1 MNTLEQIADLEKQ
14 YLLQTYN
21 RYPIAFSRGKGVF
34 LFDLEGK
41 RYLDFVSGLGVNAL
55 GHAHPRIVKAIRE
68 QAAMLVHIS
77 NLYYHEY
84 QGPLAEKL
92 CKLSGLNRAFF
103 SNSGTEAIEGSIKLA
118 RLAGHRAGGAAKS
131 RLVALDGSY
140 HGRTFGALSLT
151 GQDKHRKG
159 FEPLLEEVTFV
170 KQNDLASLRAAISDE
185 TCAIVLEPVFGEG
198 GIYECSVEFLQE
210 CRALADR
217 HRAALIFDEIQC
229 GLGRTGTMFAF
240 QSFGVT
246 PDIVAIAKPIAAGLP
261 LGAFIAKEEFA
272 SAISPGQ
279 HGTTFGGGPLACRVA
294 LEFLAIVEEEK
305 LLENVNKVGA
315 YLHQELNALADRHHA
330 ALIFDEIQCGLGRTG
345 TMFAFQSF
353 GVTPDIVA
361 IAKPIAA
368 GLPLGAFLAKEEF
381 ASAISPG
388 QHGTTF
394 GGGPL
399 ACRVALEFLAIVEE
413 EKLLE
418 NVNKV
423 GAYLQQE
430 LKALAEKSA
439 AAREVRGRG
448 FIQGIELEIPA
459 RPIVD
464 AGLAEG
470 VLFNSTQDTVVRFLP
485 PFLLEEKHVDK
496 GIRVLKKLLGKKRK
510 KAA

>member
-1 MNTLEQIADLEKQ
+1 MTTFEQIADRERHF
-14 YLLQTYN
+14 LLQTYN
-21 RYPIAFSRGKGVF
+21 RYPIVLTRGKGVF
-34 LFDLEGK
+34 LYDIEEK

-55 GHAHPRIVKAIRE
+55 GHAHPRIVKAIRD
-68 QAAMLVHIS
+68 QGAKLVHVS

-92 CKLSGLNRAFF
+92 CGLSGLNRAFF

-118 RLAGHRAGGAAKS
+118 RLAGHRAGGEQKS
-131 RLVALDGSY
+131 RLVALEGSY

-159 FEPLLEEVTFV
+159 FEPLLEDVTFV
-170 KQNDLASLRAAISDE
+170 KQNDQDGLRAAVNDN
-185 TCAIVLEPVFGEG
+185 TCAIVLEPIFGEG
-198 GIYECSVEFLQE
+198 GIHECSVEFLRE

-217 HRAALIFDEIQC
+217 HRVALIFDEIQC

-240 QSFGVT
+240 QSFGVM
-246 PDIVAIAKPIAAGLP
+246 PD
-261 LGAFIAKEEFA
+261 
-272 SAISPGQ
+272 
-279 HGTTFGGGPLACRVA
+279 
-294 LEFLAIVEEEK
+294 
-305 LLENVNKVGA
+305 
-315 YLHQELNALADRHHA
+315 
-330 ALIFDEIQCGLGRTG
+330 
-345 TMFAFQSF
+345 M
-353 GVTPDIVA
+353 VA

-381 ASAISPG
+381 ASAIAPG

-399 ACRVALEFLAIVEE
+399 ACRIALEFLAIVEE

-423 GAYLQQE
+423 GGYLQQE
-430 LKALAEKSA
+430 LKGLVEKRA
-439 AAREVRGRG
+439 AATEVRGRG
-448 FIQGIELEIPA
+448 FIQGIQLEIPA

-464 AGLAEG
+464 AALAEG

-485 PFLLEEKHVDK
+485 PFLMEEKHIDK

-510 KAA
+510 AA

>member
-1 MNTLEQIADLEKQ
+1 
-14 YLLQTYN
+14 
-21 RYPIAFSRGKGVF
+21 
-34 LFDLEGK
+34 
-41 RYLDFVSGLGVNAL
+41 
-55 GHAHPRIVKAIRE
+55 
-68 QAAMLVHIS
+68 
-77 NLYYHEY
+77 
-84 QGPLAEKL
+84 L
-92 CKLSGLNRAFF
+92 CRLSGLNRAFF

-159 FEPLLEEVTFV
+159 FEPLLEDVTFV
-170 KQNDLASLRAAISDE
+170 KQNDLEGLRAAVSDN
-185 TCAIVLEPVFGEG
+185 TCAIVLEPIFGEG

-217 HRAALIFDEIQC
+217 HNAALIFDEIQC
-229 GLGRTGTMFAF
+229 GLGRTGTIFAF

-272 SAISPGQ
+272 
-279 HGTTFGGGPLACRVA
+279 T
-294 LEFLAIVEEEK
+294 
-305 LLENVNKVGA
+305 
-315 YLHQELNALADRHHA
+315 
-330 ALIFDEIQCGLGRTG
+330 
-345 TMFAFQSF
+345 
-353 GVTPDIVA
+353 
-361 IAKPIAA
+361 
-368 GLPLGAFLAKEEF
+368 
-381 ASAISPG
+381 AISPG

-430 LKALAEKSA
+430 LKGLARNA
-439 AAREVRGRG
+439 RRREVRGRG
-448 FIQGIELEIPA
+448 FIQGIQLEIPA

-464 AGLAEG
+464 AALAEG

-485 PFLLEEKHVDK
+485 PFLMEEKHIDK

-510 KAA
+510 AAA